1 VLNVTQSEFCN
12 IRDLSDKL
20 LCSEK
25 YSYFSDIAFADA
37 VAKLLRVPAYALVY
51 PDEPWKLTV
60 VASVEDY
67 VAEKRFSAEPFNL
80 RNPETYE

>member
-1 VLNVTQSEFCN
+1 MTLRANAPRIEGSVLNVTQNEFCG

-20 LCSEK
+20 LCGEK

-37 VAKLLRVPAYALVY
+37 VAALLRVPAYALRY

-67 VAEKRFSAEPFNL
+67 VAEKRF
-80 RNPETYE
+80 